1 MMHAILFVSTILFVT
16 DNKGI
21 VLNPKFA
28 AEPKINIMSQKA
40 INITGWTLTVI
51 LGLLLSMSAFMKLTQ
66 NESAIAQ
73 AASIGIDAA
82 TYQFIGVIEIIS
94 LILFIIPR
102 TGIIGTLLLA
112 AYLGGAIVTHLQHQ
126 QPVVMAVAVQTVLWI
141 TAFIR
146 FPELKRRLLTA
157 NN

>member
-1 MMHAILFVSTILFVT
+1 
-16 DNKGI
+16 
-21 VLNPKFA
+21 
-28 AEPKINIMSQKA
+28 MSQKA
-40 INITGWTLTVI
+40 INITGWTLTAI

-66 NESAIAQ
+66 NESAVAQ
-73 AASIGIDAA
+73 AASVGIDAA

-102 TGIIGTLLLA
+102 TGVIGTLLLA

-126 QPVVMAVAVQTVLWI
+126 QPVAMAVAVQTVLWI

-146 FPELKRRLLTA
+146 FPELKRRLLTSG
-157 NN
+157 N

>member
-1 MMHAILFVSTILFVT
+1 
-16 DNKGI
+16 
-21 VLNPKFA
+21 
-28 AEPKINIMSQKA
+28 MSQKA

-157 NN
+157 SN